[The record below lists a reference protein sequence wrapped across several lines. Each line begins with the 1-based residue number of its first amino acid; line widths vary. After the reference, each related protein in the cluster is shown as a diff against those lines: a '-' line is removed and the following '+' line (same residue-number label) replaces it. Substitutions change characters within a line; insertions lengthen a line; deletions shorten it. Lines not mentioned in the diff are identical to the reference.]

1 MVTTFNC
8 DFAATPLPLAHPWR
22 HTVGSCHAPIALRA
36 DWQAQL
42 CRAHLDLGFRHVR
55 FHGILCDDMSTVS
68 YGGNRWS
75 YSFFNADQ
83 IFDFLLS
90 IGMKPLVELSFM
102 PTALASGTATVFHYR
117 ANITPPGDYRQWGL
131 LIHELVSHWVARY
144 GIAEVSQWLFEVWNE
159 PNLRQFW
166 TGDQQ
171 GYFALYRTTVDA
183 IKRIDDRLQVGGPAT
198 AQNAWIN
205 EFIGYCEQNRLAVD
219 FISTHYYPTDAS
231 PQFGPDSISQLE
243 HAPKDV
249 MREHALQARA
259 QARGRPLL
267 YTEWNI
273 TANPRDPLLDQAF
286 AAALAVRIAM
296 SVDGIV
302 DAYGYWTFSDLFEEG
317 GFPSVP
323 FHGGFGLLTLHGIAK
338 PVYRAFQL
346 MLRLGD
352 GRLPVL
358 GSHETV
364 AVWVGKLNT
373 GPRPTSSV
381 LLVNQAMPRHPICSE
396 TAQLRLSGTA
406 GRRPCRVTV
415 SRIDPDHCN
424 PVAAWHALGQ
434 PEYLITEDVER
445 ISAAATLSDDVH
457 AFSFDRETTVIE
469 LVLPPQSVASL
480 RIEWSQ
486 P

>member
-8 DFAATPLPLAHPWR
+8 DLTATPLPLTHPWR
-22 HTVGSCHAPIALRA
+22 HTVGSCHAPMALRA

-42 CRAHLDLGFRHVR
+42 RRAHVDLGFHYVR

-68 YGGNRWS
+68 YRSNRWS

-83 IFDFLLS
+83 VFDFLLS
-90 IGMKPLVELSFM
+90 IGMRPLVELSFM

-117 ANITPPGDYRQWGL
+117 ANITPPRDYLQWGL

-144 GIAEVSQWLFEVWNE
+144 GIGEVRQWLFEVWNE

-198 AQNAWIN
+198 AQNAWIGD
-205 EFIGYCEQNRLAVD
+205 FIGYCEQNGLAAD

-231 PQFGPDSISQLE
+231 PQFGADSIAQLE
-243 HAPKDV
+243 HAPRDV
-249 MREHALQARA
+249 MRERALQARV
-259 QARGRPLL
+259 QARALPLL

-273 TANPRDPLLDQAF
+273 TANSRDPLHDQAF

-302 DAYGYWTFSDLFEEG
+302 DGYGYWTFSDIFEED
-317 GFPSVP
+317 GFSSTP

-338 PVYRAFQL
+338 PIYRAFQL
-346 MLRLGD
+346 MLQLGD
-352 GRLPVL
+352 GHLPVL

-364 AVWVGKLNT
+364 AVWVGKLNA
-373 GPRPTSSV
+373 GGPTSNA
-381 LLVNQAMPRHPICSE
+381 LLVNQAMPRQPICSE
-396 TAQLRLSGTA
+396 TAQLRLTGTI
-406 GRRPCRVTV
+406 GRRPRRVTV
-415 SRIDPDHCN
+415 SRIDADHCN
-424 PVAAWHALGQ
+424 PVATWRALGQ
-434 PEYLITEDVER
+434 PEYLTTEDVEK
-445 ISAAATLSDDVH
+445 ISAAATLSETVH
-457 AFSFDRETTVIE
+457 DFSFDGEMALIE
-469 LVLPPQSVASL
+469 VNLPPQSVALLQIKWDLS
-480 RIEWSQ
+480 
-486 P
+486 

>member
-1 MVTTFNC
+1 
-8 DFAATPLPLAHPWR
+8 
-22 HTVGSCHAPIALRA
+22 
-36 DWQAQL
+36 
-42 CRAHLDLGFRHVR
+42 
-55 FHGILCDDMSTVS
+55 
-68 YGGNRWS
+68 
-75 YSFFNADQ
+75 
-83 IFDFLLS
+83 
-90 IGMKPLVELSFM
+90 
-102 PTALASGTATVFHYR
+102 
-117 ANITPPGDYRQWGL
+117 
-131 LIHELVSHWVARY
+131 
-144 GIAEVSQWLFEVWNE
+144 
-159 PNLRQFW
+159 
-166 TGDQQ
+166 
-171 GYFALYRTTVDA
+171 
-183 IKRIDDRLQVGGPAT
+183 
-198 AQNAWIN
+198 
-205 EFIGYCEQNRLAVD
+205 
-219 FISTHYYPTDAS
+219 
-231 PQFGPDSISQLE
+231 
-243 HAPKDV
+243 
-249 MREHALQARA
+249 MRERALQARA

-317 GFPSVP
+317 GFPSAP

-373 GPRPTSSV
+373 GQRPTSSV
-381 LLVNQAMPRHPICSE
+381 LLVNQAMPRHPIRSE

-424 PVAAWHALGQ
+424 PVAAWRALGQ

-445 ISAAATLSDDVH
+445 ISAAAMLSDDVH
-457 AFSFDRETTVIE
+457 AFLFDRETTVIE
-469 LVLPPQSVASL
+469 VVLPPQSVASL
-480 RIEWSQ
+480 QIEWS
-486 P
+486 PP